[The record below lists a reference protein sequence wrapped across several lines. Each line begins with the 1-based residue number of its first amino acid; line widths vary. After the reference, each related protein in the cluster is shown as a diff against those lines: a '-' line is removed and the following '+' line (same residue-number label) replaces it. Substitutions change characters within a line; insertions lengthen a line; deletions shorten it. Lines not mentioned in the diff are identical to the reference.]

1 MGYIIN
7 LKADTGLVDRSE
19 NTTRFY
25 KDIRKFKT
33 FTKEEE
39 VEWFTKLND
48 VKKKML
54 KTNDKALENEYYKIR
69 DYIAD
74 CNQRLVVAAAKNYA
88 TTETLTDYINE
99 ANFGLLEAIDE
110 FKVEKG
116 WKFATYASWF
126 LLRAINK
133 YKYGVNEMVKKPNF
147 YKTFHVISKA
157 KNGFIQKYEREPT
170 EDELLEI
177 INNVYK
183 KNIVDSKDL
192 LDINYTDIANSD
204 DDENSYTYGDVSDFN
219 KTSASYND
227 YEKKEKDEY
236 NSKVISSLLNVLKP
250 REKLVIEMRFG
261 LYDGEGFRREYKTKE
276 IAEKIGLT
284 QERVRQIEKG
294 ALKLMEDEHKRRIS
308 KYK

>member
-48 VKKKML
+48 IKKKML

-170 EDELLEI
+170 ENELLEI

-192 LDINYTDIANSD
+192 LDINYTDITNSD